1 MNITATL
8 LAQILTFVILVWF
21 VKATLW
27 GPMTRMLE
35 DRKARIAEGLD
46 AADRGQ
52 RELEQANDQ
61 VEKILRESR
70 EQAEQILDQARRR
83 SNQMIEEARDN
94 ARLEGER
101 MIEHARGEIDQ
112 QLNRV
117 KEELRAQLAALALEG
132 AERILESSVDEQKHR
147 KMLDELATEL

>member
-35 DRKARIAEGLD
+35 DRKSRIAEGLD
-46 AADRGQ
+46 AAERGQ
-52 RELEQANDQ
+52 RELEQANDE

-117 KEELRAQLAALALEG
+117 KEELRAQLAALAVEG

-147 KMLDELATEL
+147 KMLEELATEL